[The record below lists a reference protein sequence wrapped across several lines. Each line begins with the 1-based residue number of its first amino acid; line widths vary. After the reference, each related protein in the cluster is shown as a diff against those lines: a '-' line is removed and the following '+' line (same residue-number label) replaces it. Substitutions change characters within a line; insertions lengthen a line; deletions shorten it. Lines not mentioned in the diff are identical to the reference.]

1 MKLKTGDMV
10 VVTTGKDRSKSGT
23 IKRVLKKNNRVVV
36 EGVNKVTR
44 HVRKRPGQAGQ
55 SVEFEAPIHASNV
68 MLLDPKTKQ
77 ATRVGY
83 RVTKEGKKERVSK
96 KSNSVI

>member
-10 VVTTGKDRSKSGT
+10 VVTTGKDRKKTGK
-23 IKRVLKKNNRVVV
+23 IMRVLVKTDRVVI

-44 HVRKRPGQAGQ
+44 HVKKRQGQAGQ
-55 SVEFEAPIHASNV
+55 KVEFEAPIHSSNV
-68 MLLDPKTKQ
+68 MFFDPKTKQ

-83 RVTKEGKKERVSK
+83 RVTKDGKKERVSK
-96 KSNSVI
+96 KSNTVI